1 MQADL
6 VFVMVVFSILAII
19 FVISRLNRA
28 IKLLNN
34 RVNMHSGTLKKMK
47 KEIKEGGVSFD
58 EDDAIKRILDSE
70 FK

>member
-1 MQADL
+1 MKADL
-6 VFVMVVFSILAII
+6 VFTLLVFSLLAII
-19 FVISRLNRA
+19 FVISKLNRA

-34 RVNMHSGTLKKMK
+34 RINMHSSVLKKMK
-47 KEIKEGGVSFD
+47 KDIEEGGVSFD

>member
-1 MQADL
+1 MKADL
-6 VFVMVVFSILAII
+6 VFILLVFSLFAII
-19 FVISRLNRA
+19 FVISKLNRA

-34 RVNMHSGTLKKMK
+34 RINMHSNVLKKMK
-47 KEIKEGGVSFD
+47 KDIEAGGVSFD